1 MMISKKSNIE
11 TIQEFLLSK
20 QSEYKDLEFTIDEI
34 SLHFDHLE
42 GGNGI
47 RILNSLS
54 SDSMGIFIFYRN
66 GFRVF
71 IDFDGLVKSYKI
83 EENLALNILSIY
95 YLCRFLSKIPA
106 AYDNVIISYTKEL
119 NLLISSAIK

>member
-11 TIQEFLLSK
+11 TIQEFLLLK
-20 QSEYKDLEFTIDEI
+20 QSEYKDLEFTTDEI

-42 GGNGI
+42 DGNGI

-66 GFRVF
+66 W
-71 IDFDGLVKSYKI
+71 LEK
-83 EENLALNILSIY
+83 NANIS
-95 YLCRFLSKIPA
+95 
-106 AYDNVIISYTKEL
+106 
-119 NLLISSAIK
+119 